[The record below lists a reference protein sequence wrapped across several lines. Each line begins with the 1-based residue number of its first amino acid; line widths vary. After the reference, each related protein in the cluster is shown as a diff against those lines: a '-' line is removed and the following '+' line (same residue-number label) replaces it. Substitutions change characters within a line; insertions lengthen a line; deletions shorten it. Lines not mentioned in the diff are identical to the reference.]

1 MRLLLIAV
9 LLLTIVI
16 FLGYNNTFES
26 PFVFDDNFT
35 VVGDSYVTNFSF
47 AASDWRSLLGTRGLR
62 DVTLGINHY
71 YSGLEVTS
79 YHVVNTALHILASCM
94 VFLLARLLSQRSIK
108 TRVWSTD
115 IADVENH
122 DLHGLLVAL
131 VFAAHPIQTMAVT
144 NITQRSSLL
153 LGLFY
158 VLAMFAFMKA
168 RLSARPA
175 GWWALLLGATGLALV
190 SRETAATLPVAL
202 ALLEWLFLP
211 DSKAFWRRH
220 WLLLAVVGLLALTV
234 PGRYLGLIPI
244 YNFNPLVVSE
254 WAERLGRVDL
264 GRLMVR
270 TELVEP
276 LHYILTEPR
285 VIMRYLGLLL
295 WPVNQNADW
304 DIVLSTS
311 LWRPLTTAFSFI
323 GVAGLAGLG
332 FWLRRRAP
340 LAAFGLLF
348 FLLALSI
355 ESSIIILPD
364 VMFEYRLY
372 LPTFGIALVLAQLV
386 SYLKRPATVVAL
398 LLVLTTVL
406 TVATYRRNLVWASTV
421 SFWSDVVEKSPNVRR
436 AHKNLSVGLLQAGD
450 KEGALYHAERVVEIE
465 HDHASGYRN
474 LGAILTQLGRLE
486 ESEAALERALELEP
500 DHPGAYNNLGN
511 THAFA
516 GRWHDAVA
524 AFERSLELEPTAA
537 THQNL
542 ATAYANL
549 GRYRDAVHHYEQA
562 LALDPSREKAAQ
574 QLRAARRLIGG

>member
-1 MRLLLIAV
+1 MRMLLIAV
-9 LLLTIVI
+9 LLLAIVV

-35 VVGDSYVTNFSF
+35 VIGDNYVTNFSF
-47 AASDWRSLLGTRGLR
+47 AASDWRELLGTRGLR
-62 DVTLGINHY
+62 DVTLGMNYY

-79 YHVVNTALHILASCM
+79 YHAVNTVLHVLASCM
-94 VFLLARLLSQRSIK
+94 VFLLVRLLSRRSVK
-108 TRVWSTD
+108 TSVWSTD
-115 IADVENH
+115 IADIENH
-122 DLHGLLVAL
+122 DLHGLLVAV
-131 VFAAHPIQTMAVT
+131 VFAIHPIQTMAVT

-158 VLAMFAFMKA
+158 VLTMFAFMKA
-168 RLSARPA
+168 RLSSRPA
-175 GWWALLLGATGLALV
+175 GWWVLTFGATALALI
-190 SRETAATLPVAL
+190 SRETAATLPIAL
-202 ALLEWLFLP
+202 VLLEWLFLP
-211 DSKAFWRRH
+211 DSKAFWRKH
-220 WLLLAVVGLLALTV
+220 WLLLTLVGLLALTV

-244 YNFNPLVVSE
+244 YNFNPLVASE
-254 WAERLGRVDL
+254 WAARLGRVDI

-311 LWRPLTTAFSFI
+311 FWRPVTTAFSFI
-323 GVAGLAGLG
+323 GVAALAGVG
-332 FWLRRRAP
+332 FWLKRRAP

-372 LPTFGIALVLAQLV
+372 LPALGIALVVLQLFTWI
-386 SYLKRPATVVAL
+386 KRPVIAVAL
-398 LLVLTTVL
+398 VVVLTSIL
-406 TVATYRRNLVWASTV
+406 TVATYRRNTVWASTV
-421 SFWSDVVEKSPNVRR
+421 SFWSDVVAKSPNVRR

-450 KEGALYHAERVVEIE
+450 KEQALHHAERVVEIE
-465 HDHASGYRN
+465 PDHASGYRN

-486 ESEAALERALELEP
+486 ESEVALERALKLEP

-542 ATAYANL
+542 PTAYANL
-549 GRYRDAVHHYEQA
+549 GRYRDAVRHYEEA
-562 LALDPSREKAAQ
+562 IALDPSREKAAQ
-574 QLRAARRLIGG
+574 QLEAARRLIGR